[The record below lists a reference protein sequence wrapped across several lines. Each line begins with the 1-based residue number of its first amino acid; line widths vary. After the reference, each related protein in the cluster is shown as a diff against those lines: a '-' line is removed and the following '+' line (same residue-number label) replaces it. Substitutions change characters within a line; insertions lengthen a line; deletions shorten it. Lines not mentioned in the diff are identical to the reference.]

1 MSTRSRSSSPP
12 TSGPW
17 KDGGRHELSNGL
29 PLRRDIHRL
38 FDLGF
43 VTAKPNLRFAVSTA
57 LKDAYANGKTYYAL
71 DGRTIAMPDAR
82 PARELLEWHGDVVFR
97 S

>member
-1 MSTRSRSSSPP
+1 M
-12 TSGPW
+12 
-17 KDGGRHELSNGL
+17 
-29 PLRRDIHRL
+29 
-38 FDLGF
+38 
-43 VTAKPNLRFAVSTA
+43 TAKPNLRFAVSTA